1 MSTHTLGHTHV
12 CIVHTQV
19 KSLTDPE
26 ALIHQNL
33 QGIISQTRSKAGLMR
48 LLLLIWPVAH
58 SCRLIGRFPDLRQP
72 YACSPA
78 FWAGFACFISCLSVE
93 FCPSILTLKCGFQV

>member
-1 MSTHTLGHTHV
+1 MEDGDVYLWLVYMTHTGPDDPSLLPHRHTHTHTQSRSMSTHTLGHTRL

-33 QGIISQTRSKAGLMR
+33 QGIISQ
-48 LLLLIWPVAH
+48 P
-58 SCRLIGRFPDLRQP
+58 
-72 YACSPA
+72 
-78 FWAGFACFISCLSVE
+78 
-93 FCPSILTLKCGFQV
+93 